1 MPPRKAAASD
11 TTVERRRSTR
21 IAGQPKAAEE
31 KPAPKPR
38 AKLGGKKRVADGEGV
53 AGKDEE
59 PQAKKVKTI
68 SEEENGEEQDE
79 LADDNDDYEI
89 PATPKALSIGDLL
102 PSITLKNEKGEDMNV
117 AELAADKGL
126 VLFLVPKADTPGCTK
141 QACGFRDSYPDF
153 EAHDFNVYCVS
164 ADAPTAQAKWQ
175 TKQSLP
181 YSLLS
186 DKGRVLIKALGA
198 GEGNKTN
205 RSHFIFTKGGK
216 LVEKKLSVKPVDS
229 PRQALSFVKSLQASE

>member
-1 MPPRKAAASD
+1 MAPRKAAD

-21 IAGQPKAAEE
+21 IAVQPKAVEE
-31 KPAPKPR
+31 KPASKPR
-38 AKLGGKKRVADGEGV
+38 VKKGSKKRVADAGDV
-53 AGKDEE
+53 AGKDGE
-59 PQAKKVKTI
+59 PQAKKVKAI
-68 SEEENGEEQDE
+68 SEEDNGEEQDE
-79 LADDNDDYEI
+79 LADDDDDGEI
-89 PATPKALSIGDLL
+89 PATPKTLSIGDLL
-102 PSITLKNEKGEDMNV
+102 PSITLKNEKGEDVNV
-117 AELAADKGL
+117 AELAAHKGL

-153 EAHDFNVYCVS
+153 EAHNFNVFCVS

-186 DKGRVLIKALGA
+186 DKDRVLIKALGA

-216 LVEKKLSVKPVDS
+216 LVEKKLPVKPVDS
-229 PRQALSFVKSLQASE
+229 PQQALAFVKSLQTPN